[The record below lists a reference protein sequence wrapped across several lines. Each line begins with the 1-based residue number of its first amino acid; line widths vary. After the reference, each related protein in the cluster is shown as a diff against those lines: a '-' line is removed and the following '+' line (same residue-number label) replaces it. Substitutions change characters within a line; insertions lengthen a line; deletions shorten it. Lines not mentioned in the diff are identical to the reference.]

1 MDNKVTKRT
10 RARKK
15 NRSRRKQKDEA
26 DVSQVLGMTP
36 EKRSSE
42 DLAAA
47 TAMQRARAA
56 AEQYDRRASTT
67 DAETME
73 EWHRKGETRESIV
86 SHDSDFDPADPPVQ
100 WTPEEGY
107 VDTDDEEEYSDD
119 EKTNEVD
126 EDFAVDEKAADASG
140 EAAYQDAEVSEAE
153 AIGAAAEAAEAIA
166 AAAAPKHSY
175 YSGDHVL

>member
-15 NRSRRKQKDEA
+15 NRGRRKRKDEA

-56 AEQYDRRASTT
+56 AEQYDRRASTA

-73 EWHRKGETRESIV
+73 E
-86 SHDSDFDPADPPVQ
+86 
-100 WTPEEGY
+100 
-107 VDTDDEEEYSDD
+107 
-119 EKTNEVD
+119 
-126 EDFAVDEKAADASG
+126 
-140 EAAYQDAEVSEAE
+140 
-153 AIGAAAEAAEAIA
+153 
-166 AAAAPKHSY
+166 
-175 YSGDHVL
+175 